1 MTEEHPPELDPSIPP
16 RLRPLVA
23 RLLEI
28 ERKCRA
34 LGPRNEEAR
43 DMAARLQAIAG
54 ELSRGGH
61 DGAPPPRYRELARQL
76 FPVARMFESLG
87 FMSVAREVAHV
98 DKLLA
103 EMEPGAPAP
112 ASAPAPV
119 APTAVTPARDVPLP
133 APPATDAD
141 RQPERTPRAVATG
154 LAVFVLAAI
163 VAVAVIVRYQPGREP
178 GGPDSLEPAVAGGS
192 PPPATPAAARP
203 SPTHGPRSRLA
214 DLISRARLA
223 QQAGDVDQAISL
235 LNDAAAID
243 VGAGAVHETAGLL
256 VLDLVARSDQAA
268 GDADWERAAG
278 LLERARELALRFELP
293 TSPIDQAARRQGGL
307 ERYRRLGPNDISE
320 LRGAIG
326 SRVLVLTDGAP
337 REGRLVEVT
346 GGSILIQLGLEVADN
361 GTLLHTGEVPLA
373 RVREVR
379 VYPE

>member
-1 MTEEHPPELDPSIPP
+1 VL
-16 RLRPLVA
+16 
-23 RLLEI
+23 
-28 ERKCRA
+28 
-34 LGPRNEEAR
+34 
-43 DMAARLQAIAG
+43 
-54 ELSRGGH
+54 
-61 DGAPPPRYRELARQL
+61 
-76 FPVARMFESLG
+76 
-87 FMSVAREVAHV
+87 
-98 DKLLA
+98 
-103 EMEPGAPAP
+103 
-112 ASAPAPV
+112 
-119 APTAVTPARDVPLP
+119 
-133 APPATDAD
+133 
-141 RQPERTPRAVATG
+141 
-154 LAVFVLAAI
+154 VLAAI
-163 VAVAVIVRYQPGREP
+163 AAVAVIVRYQPDREP
-178 GGPDSLEPAVAGGS
+178 AGPGSLEPAVAGGS
-192 PPPATPAAARP
+192 APPATPAAARP

-235 LNDAAAID
+235 LNDAASID
-243 VGAGAVHETAGLL
+243 VGASAVHETAGLL
-256 VLDLVARSDQAA
+256 ALDLVARSDQAA

-320 LRGAIG
+320 LRDAIG

-337 REGRLVEVT
+337 REGRLVDVT